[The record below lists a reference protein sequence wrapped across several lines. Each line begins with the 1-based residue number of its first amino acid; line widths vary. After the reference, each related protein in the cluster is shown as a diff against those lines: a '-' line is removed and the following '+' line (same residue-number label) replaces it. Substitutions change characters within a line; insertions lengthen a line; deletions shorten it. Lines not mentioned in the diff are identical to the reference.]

1 MPRRASPLHQP
12 HDKLFQAGF
21 RIPANTAAFLRG
33 QLPPWLSKRI
43 QWSKLKLFQTQA

>member
-21 RIPANTAAFLRG
+21 RIPANTAAFLRD

-43 QWSKLKLFQTQA
+43 QWSRLKLFQTQA